1 MTEEERIERLK
12 AIVTLGG
19 GEWLG
24 IQEGE
29 GLYTDLILFHSPQ
42 TGSTLALR
50 DDEFFTVEAVQNK
63 IQTADKMFGIYGE

>member
-42 TGSTLALR
+42 TGSTLALK
-50 DDEFFTVEAVQNK
+50 DDEFFTVDAVQNHIK
-63 IQTADKMFGIYGE
+63 QSDNLWRKDD